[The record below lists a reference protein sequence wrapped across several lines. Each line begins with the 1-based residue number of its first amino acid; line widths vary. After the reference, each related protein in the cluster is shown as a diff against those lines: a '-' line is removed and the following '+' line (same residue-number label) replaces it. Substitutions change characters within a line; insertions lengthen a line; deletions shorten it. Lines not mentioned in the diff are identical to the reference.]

1 MKKSPESKSIPE
13 LKKDLWKVFSRYIRE
28 RDGYICITCGKDLS
42 VDKVSCD
49 AGHFIP
55 KTRGNSIYFC
65 EENVNAQC
73 SSCNR
78 YQHGKLYEY
87 AVRLEQ
93 KYGEGILQ
101 RLEEKMRQT
110 KRFTR
115 QELIE
120 LAETYKNK
128 LKEMA

>member
-1 MKKSPESKSIPE
+1 MTTTTKSIPE

-28 RDGYICITCGKDLS
+28 RDGYICITCNKDLS
-42 VDKVSCD
+42 LEKKNCD

-55 KTRGNSIYFC
+55 KTRGNNIYFD
-65 EENVNAQC
+65 EQNVNAQC
-73 SSCNR
+73 TSCNR

-87 AVRLEQ
+87 AMRLEQ

-101 RLEEKMRQT
+101 RLEEKMRTT

-115 QELIE
+115 QELIGMIE
-120 LAETYKNK
+120 LYRNK
-128 LKEMA
+128 LTVNP